1 LIKWKWQIGS
11 IEKLLITFNEGLT
24 VFKKSSHEKGH
35 NLRLSLPEFEI
46 NELVE
51 TQAFFMSLRD
61 SRLWLSRCC
70 AA

>member
-1 LIKWKWQIGS
+1 MS
-11 IEKLLITFNEGLT
+11 TFKEGLT
-24 VFKKSSHEKGH
+24 VFKNPTHEKRH
-35 NLRLSLPEFEI
+35 HIRLSLPEFEI

-61 SRLWLSRCC
+61 SRLWLSRCS